1 MMKINAD
8 NDQLLVEFR
17 NQLSGS
23 ICVKIVEMNNF
34 DQLRPA
40 AADATLGKMWWSLL
54 LKVIPD
60 NDYFLLLES
69 CFPLSGAICA
79 RIPENRLR

>member
-1 MMKINAD
+1 MKINAD

-17 NQLSGS
+17 IQLSGS

-54 LKVIPD
+54 L
-60 NDYFLLLES
+60 
-69 CFPLSGAICA
+69 
-79 RIPENRLR
+79 